1 MLFKVNDCLPMIEK
15 TNINVTFVKI
25 PGKAE
30 NLCC

>member
-1 MLFKVNDCLPMIEK
+1 MIEK

-30 NLCC
+30 NLCCWCNWM